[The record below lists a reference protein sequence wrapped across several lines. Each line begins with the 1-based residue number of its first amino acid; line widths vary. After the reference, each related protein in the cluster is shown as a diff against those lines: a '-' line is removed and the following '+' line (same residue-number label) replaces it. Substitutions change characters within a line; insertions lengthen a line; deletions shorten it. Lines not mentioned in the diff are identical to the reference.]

1 MCGCFQLSSLSEDK
15 VPIWIWIFII
25 LTAVLFGLKMTY
37 ILCTALVLPITQG
50 ALYVSTPRAK
60 IAAFVDAVSMKP
72 GQLIVDLGCGDGR
85 VLRRA
90 RKCYD
95 VKAIGYEVNFMAYLK
110 AKMLCI
116 GIKNVIIER
125 KNFWAADLSDANI
138 VFCYLYPDVMQKLS
152 QKLKADLKAG
162 TTIVSCNF
170 GVPGFKLHRVLQ
182 PAGALHN
189 DPLYV
194 YRV

>member
-1 MCGCFQLSSLSEDK
+1 M
-15 VPIWIWIFII
+15 PIWIWIFII

-50 ALYVSTPRAK
+50 ALYVSTPRSK
-60 IAAFVDAVSMKP
+60 IAAFTDAISMKP
-72 GQLIVDLGCGDGR
+72 GQLFVDLGCGDGR

-90 RKCYD
+90 RKYYN
-95 VKAIGYEVNFMAYLK
+95 VRAVGYEVNLMAYLK
-110 AKMLCI
+110 AKMLCA
-116 GIKNVIIER
+116 GLKNVIIKR
-125 KNFWAADLSDANI
+125 KNFWTADLSEANV

-152 QKLKADLKAG
+152 RKLKADLKAG

-170 GVPGFKLHRVLQ
+170 GLPGFKLNRVLQ
-182 PAGALHN
+182 PDGALQN